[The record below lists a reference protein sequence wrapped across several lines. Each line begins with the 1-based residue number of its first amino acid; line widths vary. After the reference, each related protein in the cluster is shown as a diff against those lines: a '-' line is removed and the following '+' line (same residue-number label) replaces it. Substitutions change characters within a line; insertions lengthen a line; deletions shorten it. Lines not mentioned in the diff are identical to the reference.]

1 MRANVIVHIWNLFIL
16 YVERRSCGQ
25 QRGAV
30 AMDQDNELSDRDI
43 VENKLERLY
52 DLKLEKIQKQREKIA
67 EVKKDAL

>member
-1 MRANVIVHIWNLFIL
+1 
-16 YVERRSCGQ
+16 
-25 QRGAV
+25 
-30 AMDQDNELSDRDI
+30 MDQDNELSDRDI